1 MELRRILFWIV
12 MLSMFG
18 FFTKAGAADC
28 TTQLIGTAEPC
39 DGCTYEL
46 VLGTRRDEN
55 CTASPTSMAMRTSAL
70 AYLDSRIVVR
80 AKHGVAGTNGN
91 AIAYS
96 PNKGY
101 VGSDD
106 FVVQKVYELNGRT
119 SKFKIHYTVT
129 VH

>member
-1 MELRRILFWIV
+1 MDLKPILFLIV
-12 MLSMFG
+12 MLSAFG
-18 FFTKAGAADC
+18 FLTGADAAEC
-28 TTQLIGTAEPC
+28 NTQLIGTAEPC

-55 CTASPTSMAMRTSAL
+55 CNANTASTALKTSAL
-70 AYLDSRIVVR
+70 AYLDSRIIVR

-91 AIAYS
+91 TIAYS

-101 VGSDD
+101 VGTDD

-129 VH
+129 VQ